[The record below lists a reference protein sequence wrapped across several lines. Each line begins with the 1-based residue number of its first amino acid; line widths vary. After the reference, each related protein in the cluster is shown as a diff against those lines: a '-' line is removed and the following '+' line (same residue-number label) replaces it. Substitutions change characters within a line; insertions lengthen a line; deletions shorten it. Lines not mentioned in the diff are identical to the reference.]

1 MVPGQEWLEEQSELF
16 YFTGIK
22 NSAIAVHCALTKA
35 VVMLKNK
42 YMLIHLSFG

>member
-22 NSAIAVHCALTKA
+22 KLRDRCTLCTEEGGGYVEK
-35 VVMLKNK
+35 
-42 YMLIHLSFG
+42 